1 MRYLPTLPH
10 TLGSMLLASLSLA
23 VVAQTPI
30 LSESPAT
37 ANAEVAAVSSRGVVF
52 SDIADSAP
60 DRYTIRSGDTL
71 WALSQMFLKSPW
83 RWPELWGM
91 NQSQIAN
98 PHRIYPGQVLELV
111 RANGVAHLRMAGS
124 AQRSGALET
133 VRLSPRTRQ
142 EALSDLA
149 LPTLRPNVIEPFLVE
164 PMVVDATTLS
174 QAARIVAGPDSR
186 VLMTQGD
193 RVYVRG
199 TESTPVL
206 EEVNQGKPFRI
217 FRNATPLKDPVSGE
231 ILGYEAQYVGKAVLV
246 RAESST
252 EIAGKDKK
260 NQTAIVP
267 AAVDIVSTKEEV
279 RVGDRLL
286 PEPERQWLT
295 YTPHAP
301 AVQVDGRIV
310 SVYGTAVSNA
320 AQNQVV
326 AINLGTNHGMEPGH
340 IVSIQKAGATLRDKS
355 DPNRPLMKLPDEHN
369 GLMMVFRTFEAISYA
384 LVLEITQP
392 VQVGDRLTNPR

>member
-1 MRYLPTLPH
+1 MLHLPTLSQ
-10 TLGSMLLASLSLA
+10 TLGSLMLAGLSLT
-23 VVAQTPI
+23 VAAQNPTQTN
-30 LSESPAT
+30 SPVPSTTPVASSGVPLGELAAT
-37 ANAEVAAVSSRGVVF
+37 APE
-52 SDIADSAP
+52 
-60 DRYTIRSGDTL
+60 RYTIRSGDTL

-91 NQSQIAN
+91 NKTEIAN

-111 RANGVAHLRMAGS
+111 RTNGVAQLRMAGG
-124 AQRSGALET
+124 ATRSGGPET
-133 VRLSPRTRQ
+133 IRLSPRTRQ

-149 LPTLRPNVIEPFLVE
+149 LPTLRPNIIEPFLVE
-164 PMVVDATTLS
+164 PMVVDTPTLNN
-174 QAARIVAGPDSR
+174 AARIVAGPDGR
-186 VLMTQGD
+186 VLITKGD

-199 TESTPVL
+199 SDNTPVL
-206 EEVNQGKPFRI
+206 DETNQAKPYRI
-217 FRNATPLKDPVSGE
+217 FRNATALKDPISGE

-246 RAESST
+246 RGESRT
-252 EIAGKDKK
+252 EIIGKDKK
-260 NQTAIVP
+260 SQEAIVP
-267 AAVDIVSTKEEV
+267 ATVDVVTTKEEV

-326 AINLGTNHGMEPGH
+326 AINLGTNHGIEPGH
-340 IVSIQKAGATLRDKS
+340 VVSIQKAGATLSDKS

-369 GLMMVFRTFEAISYA
+369 GLMMVFRTFDTISYA
-384 LVLEITQP
+384 LVLEITHP

>member
-1 MRYLPTLPH
+1 MLHLPTLSQ
-10 TLGSMLLASLSLA
+10 TLGSLMLAGLSL
-23 VVAQTPI
+23 T
-30 LSESPAT
+30 
-37 ANAEVAAVSSRGVVF
+37 VAAQNPSQPNSPVPSTTPVANSGVPL
-52 SDIADSAP
+52 SDLAETAP
-60 DRYTIRSGDTL
+60 ERYTIRSGDTL

-91 NQSQIAN
+91 NKAEIAN
-98 PHRIYPGQVLELV
+98 PNRIYPGQVLELV
-111 RANGVAHLRMAGS
+111 RSDGVAHLRMAGGT
-124 AQRSGALET
+124 ARSGT
-133 VRLSPRTRQ
+133 PQTIRLSPRTRQ

-164 PMVVDATTLS
+164 PMVVDSATLNN
-174 QAARIVAGPDSR
+174 AARIVAGPDSR

-199 TESTPVL
+199 SDSTPVL
-206 EEVNQGKPFRI
+206 DDTSQAKSFRI
-217 FRNATPLKDPVSGE
+217 FRNATPLKDPASGQV
-231 ILGYEAQYVGKAVLV
+231 LGYEAQYVGKAVLV
-246 RAESST
+246 RGESRT
-252 EIAGKDKK
+252 EVMGSNKK
-260 NQTAIVP
+260 SEEAVVP
-267 AAVDIVSTKEEV
+267 ATIDIVATKEEI

-295 YTPHAP
+295 YSPHAP

-326 AINLGTNHGMEPGH
+326 AINLGTNHGIEPGH
-340 IVSIQKAGATLRDKS
+340 VVSIQKAGATLRDKS

-369 GLMMVFRTFEAISYA
+369 GLMMVFRTFDTISYA